1 MQAVPATESG
11 LKPIKNPPH
20 PGELVREDV
29 VKALGLTVTKAAE
42 LLDVSRP
49 NLSLLLNERIDLSPE
64 MALRLE
70 AAFGLEA
77 AMLLGM
83 QTDYNLA
90 RARERQAEIT
100 AKVRRVAL
108 GPVVS

>member
-1 MQAVPATESG
+1 MSP
-11 LKPIKNPPH
+11 
-20 PGELVREDV
+20 ELVLKE
-29 VKALGLTVTKAAE
+29 LGLTVTKAAE

-77 AMLLGM
+77 GMLLAM
-83 QTDYNLA
+83 QTERNLA
-90 RARERQAEIT
+90 QARERQAEIT
-100 AKVRRVAL
+100 ARVRRV
-108 GPVVS
+108 GPAGG

>member
-1 MQAVPATESG
+1 MDTEP
-11 LKPIKNPPH
+11 LRPMRNRPH
-20 PGELVREDV
+20 PGELVREDEI
-29 VKALGLTVTKAAE
+29 KELGLTVTKAAE

-64 MALRLE
+64 MAQKLE

-77 AMLLGM
+77 GM
-83 QTDYNLA
+83 QTERNLA

-100 AKVRRVAL
+100 AKVKRVKA
-108 GPVVS
+108 VA

>member
-1 MQAVPATESG
+1 MSTEA
-11 LKPIKNPPH
+11 LRPMRDPPH

-29 VKALGLTVTKAAE
+29 IKELGLTVTRAAA

-49 NLSLLLNERIDLSPE
+49 NLSLFLNERIDLSPA
-64 MALRLE
+64 MALKLE

-77 AMLLGM
+77 GMLLGM
-83 QTDYNLA
+83 QTDRNLA

-100 AKVRRVAL
+100 ARVRRVE
-108 GPVVS
+108 PVG